1 MIGRIKLAIKL
12 ILGYDIIIFEE
23 NSKVIKAV
31 INGDTEIMEKNLDY
45 DTNRGKVFV
54 DNNGAIRYFK

>member
-12 ILGYDIIIFEE
+12 ILGYDIIIFEQ

-31 INGDTEIMEKNLDY
+31 INGDTEIMEKGLDY
-45 DTNRGKVFV
+45 DINKGNVFA
-54 DNNGAIRYFK
+54 DNNGEIRYFK